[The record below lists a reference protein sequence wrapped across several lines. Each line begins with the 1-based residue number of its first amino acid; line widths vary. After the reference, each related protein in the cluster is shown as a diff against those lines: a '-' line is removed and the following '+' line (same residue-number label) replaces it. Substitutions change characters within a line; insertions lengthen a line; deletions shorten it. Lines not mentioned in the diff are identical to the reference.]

1 MTGGSRGLG
10 YQMVKAFAAHGAD
23 VFITSRKLD
32 ACEKVAAE
40 VKAMGRKAATYACNV
55 ANWQELEGLAD
66 AAYAAFG
73 KVDILVNNAGSSPL
87 APSSL
92 ETPEQL
98 FDRIVS
104 LNFKGPFR
112 LMSLVGSR
120 MAAGEGG
127 SIINISSAG
136 ALRPRPSIA
145 PYAGAKA
152 ALNALTEAFA
162 FEYGPKV
169 RVNTIS
175 PGRFLTD
182 VSKAWP
188 RGAQAQPDGGAQAQR
203 PAGGDRHRRALSR
216 FERIEFHHRIAGPGR
231 RRNCLMKD
239 ESRRRIREQPSAA
252 RRVRSPSPSPSMSLE
267 VDLDPPGEGE
277 VLVKVGGAGLCH
289 SDLSLI
295 NGDRPRPVPIV
306 LGHEGA
312 GEIVELGAG
321 VHDVKVGD
329 HVCFTFNVALRPLP
343 ALPRRPALYLR
354 ALGHAARRRPAPVRP
369 SSAASRRQAGEPSVG
384 RVVLRRVCGGRSRL
398 ASW

>member
-1 MTGGSRGLG
+1 
-10 YQMVKAFAAHGAD
+10 MVKAFAAHGAD
-23 VFITSRKLD
+23 VFVTSRKLD
-32 ACEKVAAE
+32 ACQKVAAE
-40 VKAMGRKAATYACNV
+40 VEAMGRKARAYACNV

-92 ETPEQL
+92 ATPEQL

-112 LMSLVGSR
+112 LMSLIGSR

-136 ALRPRPSIA
+136 ALRPRPQIA

-152 ALNALTEAFA
+152 ALNAITEAFA

-188 RGAQAQPDGGAQAQR
+188 EEHKKNPTAALKRSGR
-203 PAGGDRHRRALSR
+203 P
-216 FERIEFHHRIAGPGR
+216 E
-231 RRNCLMKD
+231 
-239 ESRRRIREQPSAA
+239 
-252 RRVRSPSPSPSMSLE
+252 
-267 VDLDPPGEGE
+267 
-277 VLVKVGGAGLCH
+277 
-289 SDLSLI
+289 
-295 NGDRPRPVPIV
+295 
-306 LGHEGA
+306 
-312 GEIVELGAG
+312 EIVTA
-321 VHDVKVGD
+321 
-329 HVCFTFNVALRPLP
+329 
-343 ALPRRPALYLR
+343 ALYL
-354 ALGHAARRRPAPVRP
+354 ASGASSFTTGSLVR
-369 SSAASRRQAGEPSVG
+369 VD
-384 RVVLRRVCGGRSRL
+384 GGI
-398 ASW
+398 A

>member
-1 MTGGSRGLG
+1 AHDGPINFRSTLHLASDMPASNVLSEPMSTLFDLSGKVALVTGGSRGLG

-23 VFITSRKLD
+23 IFVTSRKLH
-32 ACEKVAAE
+32 ASQPVRTE
-40 VKAMGRKAATYACNV
+40 VRAMGRKAVPYACYI

-136 ALRPRPSIA
+136 ALRPRPQIA

-152 ALNALTEAFA
+152 ALNAITEAFA

-188 RGAQAQPDGGAQAQR
+188 EEHKKNATAALRRSGR
-203 PAGGDRHRRALSR
+203 P
-216 FERIEFHHRIAGPGR
+216 E
-231 RRNCLMKD
+231 
-239 ESRRRIREQPSAA
+239 
-252 RRVRSPSPSPSMSLE
+252 
-267 VDLDPPGEGE
+267 
-277 VLVKVGGAGLCH
+277 
-289 SDLSLI
+289 
-295 NGDRPRPVPIV
+295 
-306 LGHEGA
+306 
-312 GEIVELGAG
+312 EIVTA
-321 VHDVKVGD
+321 
-329 HVCFTFNVALRPLP
+329 
-343 ALPRRPALYLR
+343 ALYL
-354 ALGHAARRRPAPVRP
+354 A
-369 SSAASRRQAGEPSVG
+369 SSNSS
-384 RVVLRRVCGGRSRL
+384 
-398 ASW
+398 

>member
-1 MTGGSRGLG
+1 MTSLFDLSGKVALVTGGSRGLG

-23 VFITSRKLD
+23 IFITSRKLD

-40 VKAMGRKAATYACNV
+40 VKAMGRKAVPYACNV

-104 LNFKGPFR
+104 LNFKAPFR
-112 LMSLVGSR
+112 LMSLIGSR
-120 MAAGEGG
+120 MAAGDGG

-136 ALRPRPSIA
+136 ALRPRPQIA

-152 ALNALTEAFA
+152 ALNAITEAFA

-188 RGAQAQPDGGAQAQR
+188 EEHKKNATAALKRSGR
-203 PAGGDRHRRALSR
+203 P
-216 FERIEFHHRIAGPGR
+216 E
-231 RRNCLMKD
+231 
-239 ESRRRIREQPSAA
+239 
-252 RRVRSPSPSPSMSLE
+252 
-267 VDLDPPGEGE
+267 
-277 VLVKVGGAGLCH
+277 
-289 SDLSLI
+289 
-295 NGDRPRPVPIV
+295 
-306 LGHEGA
+306 
-312 GEIVELGAG
+312 EIVTA
-321 VHDVKVGD
+321 
-329 HVCFTFNVALRPLP
+329 
-343 ALPRRPALYLR
+343 ALYL
-354 ALGHAARRRPAPVRP
+354 ASGASSFTTGSLVR
-369 SSAASRRQAGEPSVG
+369 VD
-384 RVVLRRVCGGRSRL
+384 GGI
-398 ASW
+398 A

>member
-1 MTGGSRGLG
+1 MSDLFDLSGKVALVTGGSRGLG

-23 VFITSRKLD
+23 VFVTSRKLE

-40 VKAMGRKAATYACNV
+40 VRAIGRKGAAYACNV
-55 ANWQELEGLAD
+55 ANWSELDGLVE
-66 AAYAAFG
+66 AAYGAFG

-104 LNFKGPFR
+104 LNFKAPFR

-136 ALRPRPSIA
+136 ALRPRPAIA

-182 VSKAWP
+182 VSKAWSEEAKLNSTAAL
-188 RGAQAQPDGGAQAQR
+188 RRSGR
-203 PAGGDRHRRALSR
+203 P
-216 FERIEFHHRIAGPGR
+216 E
-231 RRNCLMKD
+231 
-239 ESRRRIREQPSAA
+239 
-252 RRVRSPSPSPSMSLE
+252 
-267 VDLDPPGEGE
+267 
-277 VLVKVGGAGLCH
+277 
-289 SDLSLI
+289 
-295 NGDRPRPVPIV
+295 
-306 LGHEGA
+306 
-312 GEIVELGAG
+312 EIVTA
-321 VHDVKVGD
+321 
-329 HVCFTFNVALRPLP
+329 
-343 ALPRRPALYLR
+343 ALYL
-354 ALGHAARRRPAPVRP
+354 ASSKSSFTTGSVVR
-369 SSAASRRQAGEPSVG
+369 VD
-384 RVVLRRVCGGRSRL
+384 GGI
-398 ASW
+398 A